1 MSLEHILVTK
11 KIRCASKMRAFQN
24 DIGANLRA
32 SIAST
37 GTILWNKSVTGEWL

>member
-1 MSLEHILVTK
+1 MSLEHILVT

-32 SIAST
+32 SIAGT
-37 GTILWNKSVTGEWL
+37 GTICETNQ